1 MCSAIS
7 GYSGIFGLLRP
18 YGIIETISSKYG
30 IDSLNCSENW
40 PSPNVR
46 CVGRKPISRRNGP
59 SISGLAI
66 IVINSHDKSLCCDVE
81 GIANSHPPIIVEVWI
96 VWLGTG
102 NMGKNPSCCSNV
114 GEDSLGNAESI
125 PEFSIITGKA
135 LLANSSPQECSLC
148 GFIPASTCCFKNSIA
163 CTPSELLYDGHQYP
177 PFVG

>member
-66 IVINSHDKSLCCDVE
+66 IVISSHAKSLFCDVL
-81 GIANSHPPIIVEVWI
+81 GIANSHPPIIVEVWV

-102 NMGKNPSCCSNV
+102 NIGINPTCCSNV
-114 GEDSLGNAESI
+114 DQDSLGKNTGIHE
-125 PEFSIITGKA
+125 PSIITAKV
-135 LLANSSPQECSLC
+135 LLAN
-148 GFIPASTCCFKNSIA
+148 
-163 CTPSELLYDGHQYP
+163 
-177 PFVG
+177 

>member
-102 NMGKNPSCCSNV
+102 NIGINPSSCSNV
-114 GEDSLGNAESI
+114 GHDSFGNSPGIAESARI
-125 PEFSIITGKA
+125 TEKFLFVNAFS
-135 LLANSSPQECSLC
+135 NCPSC
-148 GFIPASTCCFKNSIA
+148 GSMPASTCRFKNSIA
-163 CTPSELLYDGHQYP
+163 LTPSELLYDGNQ
-177 PFVG
+177 